1 MATATIAASS
11 QRHSTPFEK
20 VILNRPMTGDFASA
34 AMVRALLCGMA
45 GLGMRLPEMCDELNQ
60 ATVPLDLKRAVVHAA
75 VEQAGLAILP
85 LLGRGLHDLA
95 REPAHLAL
103 TAGRSATSMLVRW
116 QRLERYIHSKHR
128 IQWLGLSPTSARV
141 SHTHK
146 DNGPAPL
153 AAEDLVVC
161 GVLCALLEANGLRS
175 VRATAADI
183 ELYPKPDSNA
193 VLQCV
198 QQGQTATWLLTW
210 QGGLVKDSD
219 LDLTVSWAQVA
230 PPTWSRFAFAAG
242 DHVAQCLPELVLV
255 DDAAAALGMS
265 RRTFQR
271 TLAAENLSHQHIQS
285 EVRFRLAGWY
295 LLESV
300 IPIAEI
306 GFVCG
311 YSDQAHFTREFNRR
325 VGIPPARY
333 RDLFSST

>member
-1 MATATIAASS
+1 LSVLKA
-11 QRHSTPFEK
+11 E
-20 VILNRPMTGDFASA
+20 DFASA
-34 AMVRALLCGMA
+34 AMVRALLQGMEDL
-45 GLGMRLPEMCDELNQ
+45 GLRLPEVAEKLTQ
-60 ATVPLDLKRAVVHAA
+60 ATVPLNLKRAVVLAA
-75 VEQAGLAILP
+75 VEQAGFAVLP

-95 REPAHLAL
+95 MEPTHLAL

-128 IQWLGLSPTSARV
+128 IQWLLPSPTSAKV
-141 SHTHK
+141 SHIHK

-161 GVLCALLEANGLRS
+161 GVLCALLEANGLHS
-175 VRATAADI
+175 VKAMASNI
-183 ELYPKPDSNA
+183 ELYPKPDSNQ

-210 QGGLVKDSD
+210 QGGLDKGSN
-219 LDLTVSWAQVA
+219 LDLTASSARVV
-230 PPTWSRFAFAAG
+230 PPSWSRLAFAVG
-242 DHVAQCLPELVLV
+242 DHVARCLPELVSV

-265 RRTFQR
+265 RRTYQR

-295 LLESV
+295 LLESA

-311 YSDQAHFTREFNRR
+311 YSDQAHLTREFNRR

-333 RDLFSST
+333 RDLFSSS

>member
-1 MATATIAASS
+1 MK
-11 QRHSTPFEK
+11 E
-20 VILNRPMTGDFASA
+20 DFASA
-34 AMVRALLCGMA
+34 AMVRALLRGMA
-45 GLGMRLPEMCDELNQ
+45 GLGLRLPEMADKFTQ
-60 ATVPLDLKRAVVHAA
+60 ATVPLDLKRAVVQAA
-75 VEQAGLAILP
+75 VEQAGLAVLP
-85 LLGRGLHDLA
+85 LLGKGLHDLA
-95 REPAHLAL
+95 MEPTHLAL
-103 TAGRSATSMLVRW
+103 TAGRSAASMLVRW

-128 IQWLGLSPTSARV
+128 IQWLGLTPTSVRV

-146 DNGPAPL
+146 DTGPAPL

-161 GVLCALLEANGLRS
+161 GVLCALLEANGLHS

-183 ELYPKPDSNA
+183 ELYPKPDSHQ

-210 QGGLVKDSD
+210 QGALDKGSD

-242 DHVAQCLPELVLV
+242 DHVARCLPELVSV
-255 DDAAAALGMS
+255 EDAALALGMS

-271 TLAAENLSHQHIQS
+271 TLAAENLSHQDIQS
-285 EVRFRLAGWY
+285 EVRFRLAGWC
-295 LLESV
+295 LLESE

-311 YSDQAHFTREFNRR
+311 YSDQSHLTREFNRR
-325 VGIPPARY
+325 VGVPPARY
-333 RDLFSST
+333 RDLFYST

>member
-1 MATATIAASS
+1 
-11 QRHSTPFEK
+11 
-20 VILNRPMTGDFASA
+20 LNGPKSEDFAST
-34 AMVRALLCGMA
+34 AMVRALLRGMA
-45 GLGMRLPEMCDELNQ
+45 GLGLRLPEVGDKLTQ
-60 ATVPLDLKRAVVHAA
+60 ATIPLELKRVVVQAA
-75 VEQAGLAILP
+75 VDQAGVAVLP
-85 LLGRGLHDLA
+85 LLGRGLHDLT
-95 REPAHLAL
+95 REPTHLAL
-103 TAGRSATSMLVRW
+103 TAGRSGASMLERW
-116 QRLERYIHSKHR
+116 QRLERYIHAKHR
-128 IQWLGLSPTSARV
+128 IQGLGLSPTSARV

-153 AAEDLVVC
+153 AEEDLVVC
-161 GVLCALLEANGLRS
+161 GVLCALLEANGLHS

-193 VLQCV
+193 VLQCA

-210 QGGLVKDSD
+210 QGGLDKVSD
-219 LDLTVSWAQVA
+219 LDLTVSWGQVA
-230 PPTWSRFAFAAG
+230 PSTWSRFAFAAG
-242 DHVAQCLPELVLV
+242 DHVARCLPEPVSV

-285 EVRFRLAGWY
+285 EVRFRLAAWY
-295 LLESV
+295 LLESQ

-311 YSDQAHFTREFNRR
+311 YSDQAHLTREFNRR

-333 RDLFSST
+333 RCLFSSH

>member
-1 MATATIAASS
+1 MSELKA
-11 QRHSTPFEK
+11 E
-20 VILNRPMTGDFASA
+20 DFASA
-34 AMVRALLCGMA
+34 AMVRALLQGMKDL
-45 GLGMRLPEMCDELNQ
+45 GLGLPELAEKLTQ
-60 ATVPLDLKRAVVHAA
+60 ATVPLNLKRAVVQAA
-75 VEQAGLAILP
+75 VEQAGFAILP

-95 REPAHLAL
+95 MEPTHLAL

-128 IQWLGLSPTSARV
+128 IQWFLLSPTSAKV
-141 SHTHK
+141 SHMHK
-146 DNGPAPL
+146 GNGPAPL

-161 GVLCALLEANGLRS
+161 GVLCALLEANGLHS
-175 VRATAADI
+175 VRAIAADI
-183 ELYPKPDSNA
+183 ELYPKPDSNQ
-193 VLQCV
+193 VLQSV
-198 QQGQTATWLLTW
+198 QRGQTATWLLTW
-210 QGGLVKDSD
+210 QGGLDDGSD
-219 LDLTVSWAQVA
+219 LDLTVSWAHVA

-242 DHVAQCLPELVLV
+242 DHVARCLPELVSV

-285 EVRFRLAGWY
+285 EVRFRFAGWY
-295 LLESV
+295 LLGSA

-311 YSDQAHFTREFNRR
+311 YSDQAHLTREFNRR

>member
-1 MATATIAASS
+1 MK
-11 QRHSTPFEK
+11 E
-20 VILNRPMTGDFASA
+20 DFASA
-34 AMVRALLCGMA
+34 AMVRALLRGMA
-45 GLGMRLPEMCDELNQ
+45 GLGLRLPEMADKFTQ
-60 ATVPLDLKRAVVHAA
+60 ATVPLDLKRAVVQAA
-75 VEQAGLAILP
+75 VEQAGLAVLP
-85 LLGRGLHDLA
+85 LLGKGLHDLA
-95 REPAHLAL
+95 MEPTHLAL
-103 TAGRSATSMLVRW
+103 TAGRSAASMLVRW

-128 IQWLGLSPTSARV
+128 IQWLGLTPTSARV

-146 DNGPAPL
+146 DTAPAPL

-161 GVLCALLEANGLRS
+161 GVLCALLEANGLHS

-183 ELYPKPDSNA
+183 ELYPKPDSHQ

-210 QGGLVKDSD
+210 QGALDKGSD

-242 DHVAQCLPELVLV
+242 DHVARCLPELVSV
-255 DDAAAALGMS
+255 EDAALALGMS

-271 TLAAENLSHQHIQS
+271 TLAAENLSHQDIQS
-285 EVRFRLAGWY
+285 EVRFRLAGWC
-295 LLESV
+295 LLESE

-311 YSDQAHFTREFNRR
+311 YSDQSHLTREFNRR
-325 VGIPPARY
+325 VGVPPARY
-333 RDLFSST
+333 RDLFYST